1 MRVPTLLLLGF
12 VSVFPP
18 LLAQTPG
25 NASEAARAPAGQGEI
40 KDKYHVVQVDQ
51 FEVKQG
57 VDFPPEYLRRVQEE
71 ISKQLVDTK
80 LFEEVLLP
88 GNHPAQAEAPV
99 LRLSG
104 TIHNYK
110 QGRRKKRYLAGGFG
124 AGAAEIDARIAFADA
139 ARGDQ
144 LVIQELRGVLTSGIF
159 GGNENQATQELARQ
173 VVTQTKLMLARR
185 LPAPAEAGASPG
197 PEGAG
202 HAPAADHQSFDRQT
216 MTLNAKNW
224 SEGQQKLDQQA
235 AAGYCVV
242 GFSLTGSST
251 ADLELEKSAAPP
263 DVCQYRWVHI
273 RLASHLQKEV
283 NHATADGFYASP
295 HTLSALGPYLTVLMQ
310 KTPAPSAVRYQ
321 YLVAESLMMANAKKD
336 TEKHQR
342 EGYTLLDETE
352 LSGIHILLFEK
363 SVEDAKK

>member
-57 VDFPPEYLRRVQEE
+57 VDLPPEYLRRVQEE

-110 QGRRKKRYLAGGFG
+110 Q
-124 AGAAEIDARIAFADA
+124 
-139 ARGDQ
+139 
-144 LVIQELRGVLTSGIF
+144 
-159 GGNENQATQELARQ
+159 
-173 VVTQTKLMLARR
+173 
-185 LPAPAEAGASPG
+185 
-197 PEGAG
+197 
-202 HAPAADHQSFDRQT
+202 
-216 MTLNAKNW
+216 
-224 SEGQQKLDQQA
+224 
-235 AAGYCVV
+235 
-242 GFSLTGSST
+242 
-251 ADLELEKSAAPP
+251 
-263 DVCQYRWVHI
+263 
-273 RLASHLQKEV
+273 
-283 NHATADGFYASP
+283 
-295 HTLSALGPYLTVLMQ
+295 
-310 KTPAPSAVRYQ
+310 
-321 YLVAESLMMANAKKD
+321 
-336 TEKHQR
+336 
-342 EGYTLLDETE
+342 
-352 LSGIHILLFEK
+352 
-363 SVEDAKK
+363 